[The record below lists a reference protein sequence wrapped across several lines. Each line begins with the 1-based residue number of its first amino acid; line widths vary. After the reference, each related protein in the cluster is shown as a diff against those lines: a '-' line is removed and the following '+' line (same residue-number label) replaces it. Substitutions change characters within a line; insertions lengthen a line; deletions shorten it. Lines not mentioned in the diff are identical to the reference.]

1 LPDRQLGD
9 AARVPGSIVPIS
21 TVLHLTSEGL
31 VLGAGTLLVAADVAR
46 GLSSL
51 RGQEARVLALL
62 SAAYNRAVPPSV
74 LGNIERA
81 AKSWR
86 EGDDSLAYIHLA
98 HAGLPELQEPRN
110 AARRLFL
117 ADELMKAGGKPRTI
131 FEILDLD
138 AAFIDALEKRYNPA
152 EPRLPAGS
160 GRISGEW
167 TRLLSWLGNLTAA
180 QAAELDVFAAR
191 FSAWAAV
198 FGLLFVPSI
207 NNLGVEGE
215 VPGLPGLRYGWNRD
229 ETLLHFTYDSPDG
242 RRRAFT
248 AQLEDDLFRDP
259 HGRVVGRVLPGGS
272 IAIDRAAV
280 SPDLLDENEP
290 RLCPEPGPDKA
301 GGSEM
306 GRKYEDYVKKFVNP
320 EPRTPSG
327 YGVQLANPAENGALV
342 FYDDCQRSTGMM
354 VEAKG
359 GYAGVLKFPEGR
371 KSITKDWSNQSGR
384 QVAARGWRRLCWY
397 FAEPAT
403 AAFAEDLFRT
413 TDQGRETIDIKVL
426 PWPEKGNE

>member
-9 AARVPGSIVPIS
+9 AARVPGSTIPIS

-31 VLGAGTLLVAADVAR
+31 VLGAGTLLVAADAAR
-46 GLSSL
+46 RLSSL

-86 EGDDSLAYIHLA
+86 DGDVSLAYIHLA
-98 HAGLPELQEPRN
+98 HARLPELQEPHT
-110 AARRLFL
+110 AAQRLFL

-152 EPRLPAGS
+152 EPRVPAGS

-191 FSAWAAV
+191 FGGWAAV
-198 FGLLFVPSI
+198 FGLLFIPPP
-207 NNLGVEGE
+207 NRLRVEGE
-215 VPGLPGLRYGWNRD
+215 VPGPPGLRYAGNRD

-242 RRRAFT
+242 KRRTFT
-248 AQLEDDLFRDP
+248 AQLEDDLFLDQR
-259 HGRVVGRVLPGGS
+259 GRVVGRVLPSGS
-272 IAIDRAAV
+272 VAIDPAAIF
-280 SPDLLDENEP
+280 PDLVKDDEP
-290 RLCPEPGPDKA
+290 KLCPAPGPDRP
-301 GGSEM
+301 GGSEK
-306 GRKYEDYVKKFVNP
+306 GRDYEDYVKKFIRSNRHLGF
-320 EPRTPSG
+320 PRG
-327 YGVQLANPAENGALV
+327 
-342 FYDDCQRSTGMM
+342 
-354 VEAKG
+354 
-359 GYAGVLKFPEGR
+359 
-371 KSITKDWSNQSGR
+371 
-384 QVAARGWRRLCWY
+384 
-397 FAEPAT
+397 
-403 AAFAEDLFRT
+403 
-413 TDQGRETIDIKVL
+413 
-426 PWPEKGNE
+426 

>member
-1 LPDRQLGD
+1 
-9 AARVPGSIVPIS
+9 
-21 TVLHLTSEGL
+21 
-31 VLGAGTLLVAADVAR
+31 
-46 GLSSL
+46 
-51 RGQEARVLALL
+51 
-62 SAAYNRAVPPSV
+62 
-74 LGNIERA
+74 
-81 AKSWR
+81 
-86 EGDDSLAYIHLA
+86 
-98 HAGLPELQEPRN
+98 
-110 AARRLFL
+110 
-117 ADELMKAGGKPRTI
+117 
-131 FEILDLD
+131 
-138 AAFIDALEKRYNPA
+138 
-152 EPRLPAGS
+152 LPAGS

-280 SPDLLDENEP
+280 SPDLVDENEP
-290 RLCPEPGPDKA
+290 RLCPEPGPEGWRERNGPKIRGLCEEVRQSGAQDPKRLRRA
-301 GGSEM
+301 TRQPRGKRRFGFLRRLPAFDRHDGRSQRGICGG
-306 GRKYEDYVKKFVNP
+306 
-320 EPRTPSG
+320 
-327 YGVQLANPAENGALV
+327 
-342 FYDDCQRSTGMM
+342 
-354 VEAKG
+354 
-359 GYAGVLKFPEGR
+359 PEGR

>member
-1 LPDRQLGD
+1 LPDRLLAD
-9 AARVPGSIVPIS
+9 AARVPGGTIPIS
-21 TVLHLTSEGL
+21 TVLHLTSERL

-46 GLSSL
+46 RLSSL

-62 SAAYNRAVPPSV
+62 SAAYNASV

-280 SPDLLDENEP
+280 SPDLVDENEP

-327 YGVQLANPAENGALV
+327 CGVQLANPAENGALV

>member
-1 LPDRQLGD
+1 MPDRQLGD
-9 AARVPGSIVPIS
+9 AARVPGSTIPIS

-31 VLGAGTLLVAADVAR
+31 VLGAGTLLVAADAAR
-46 GLSSL
+46 RLSSL

-86 EGDDSLAYIHLA
+86 DGDDSLAYIHLA
-98 HAGLPELQEPRN
+98 HARLPELQEPHT
-110 AARRLFL
+110 AAQRLFL

-242 RRRAFT
+242 RRRTFT

-259 HGRVVGRVLPGGS
+259 HGRVVGRVLPGGRV
-272 IAIDRAAV
+272 AFDRAAI
-280 SPDLLDENEP
+280 SSDLVDEDEP
-290 RLCPEPGPDKA
+290 KLCPEPEPDKA
-301 GGSEM
+301 GGSEI

-327 YGVQLANPAENGALV
+327 YDV
-342 FYDDCQRSTGMM
+342 
-354 VEAKG
+354 
-359 GYAGVLKFPEGR
+359 
-371 KSITKDWSNQSGR
+371 
-384 QVAARGWRRLCWY
+384 
-397 FAEPAT
+397 
-403 AAFAEDLFRT
+403 
-413 TDQGRETIDIKVL
+413 
-426 PWPEKGNE
+426 